1 MGKSFLLIAMSR
13 SLSAWIQTPLLLALA
28 LGGAGLPGLAQ
39 ARPLQGGVGG
49 PASGA
54 GVLPG
59 AGFGAAGPGITRPA
73 GAVPAAGGVGGPASG
88 AGALP
93 GAGFGRPGL
102 GR

>member
-1 MGKSFLLIAMSR
+1 MRR
-13 SLSAWIQTPLLLALA
+13 SLPTRIQAPLLLALA

-59 AGFGAAGPGITRPA
+59 T
-73 GAVPAAGGVGGPASG
+73 
-88 AGALP
+88 
-93 GAGFGRPGL
+93 GFGRPGL

>member
-1 MGKSFLLIAMSR
+1 MPHSLPAR
-13 SLSAWIQTPLLLALA
+13 SSALLALVIA
-28 LGGAGLPGLAQ
+28 LGGLGGLSPSL
-39 ARPLQGGVGG
+39 ARPVRGGVGG

-59 AGFGAAGPGITRPA
+59 AGFGQAGPGLVNPA
-73 GAVPAAGGVGGPASG
+73 GVAPVAPAAGGVGGPASG
-88 AGALP
+88 AGVLP

>member
-1 MGKSFLLIAMSR
+1 MPR
-13 SLSAWIQTPLLLALA
+13 SLSARASAPLLLVIA
-28 LGGAGLPGLAQ
+28 LGGLGGLSPAQ
-39 ARPLQGGVGG
+39 AGPLRGGVGG

-59 AGFGAAGPGITRPA
+59 AGFGQAGPGLVNPA
-73 GAVPAAGGVGGPASG
+73 GVAPVAPAAGGVGGPASG
-88 AGALP
+88 AGVLP